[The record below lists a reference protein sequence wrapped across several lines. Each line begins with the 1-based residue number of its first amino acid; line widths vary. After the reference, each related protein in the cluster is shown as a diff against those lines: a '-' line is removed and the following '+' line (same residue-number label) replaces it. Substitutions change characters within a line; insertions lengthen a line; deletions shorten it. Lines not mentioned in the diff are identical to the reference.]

1 MKQVERNEIIDYVT
15 YEEKRDAFRDEVMKA
30 KAPRR
35 VHIGEYLT
43 LLFENHLTMQYQI
56 QEMVRTERMVKESD
70 IQHEIETYNEV
81 LGGDGE
87 FGCTLMIEI
96 DDPKVRDVKLK
107 EWWALPEKM
116 YLLLEDGT
124 RIWATFDERQRGDD
138 RVSSVQYMKFN
149 TGGRVPVAVGVD
161 LATLQAETTLSPEQH
176 RSLEAERT
184 ARRKGDDLRADHQR
198 RHQRSLEE
206 DLSS

>member
-1 MKQVERNEIIDYVT
+1 MKPVERTEIIDYVT
-15 YEEKRDAFRDEVMKA
+15 YEEKRDAFRDKVMQA

-35 VHIGEYLT
+35 LHIGEYLT

-56 QEMVRTERMVKESD
+56 QEMVRTERMVKEAD
-70 IQHEIETYNEV
+70 IQHEIDTYNEV
-81 LGGDGE
+81 LGADGE

-96 DDPKVRDVKLK
+96 DDPAARDVKLK

-124 RIWATFDERQRGDD
+124 RVWATFDERQRGDD

-149 TGGRVPVAVGVD
+149 TAGRVPIGVGVD
-161 LATLQAETTLSPEQH
+161 LAGLQEHTRLTDEQCQA
-176 RSLEAERT
+176 LGE
-184 ARRKGDDLRADHQR
+184 DLRG
-198 RHQRSLEE
+198 
-206 DLSS
+206 

>member
-1 MKQVERNEIIDYVT
+1 MKPVERNEIIDYVT

-30 KAPRR
+30 KASRR

-56 QEMVRTERMVKESD
+56 QEMVRTERMVKEAD

-81 LGGDGE
+81 LGGEGE

-96 DDPKVRDVKLK
+96 GDPAIRDVKLK

-124 RIWATFDERQRGDD
+124 RVGATFDERQRGDD

-149 TGGRVPVAVGVD
+149 TGGRVPLAAGVEIREFR
-161 LATLQAETTLSPEQH
+161 AETTLSG
-176 RSLEAERT
+176 
-184 ARRKGDDLRADHQR
+184 KQR
-198 RHQRSLEE
+198 HALGQ
-206 DLSS
+206 DLSA

>member
-1 MKQVERNEIIDYVT
+1 MKPVERKEIIDYVT
-15 YEEKRDAFRDEVMKA
+15 YEEGRDAFREKIFAV

-43 LLFENHLTMQYQI
+43 LLFENHATMLYQI
-56 QEMVRTERMVKESD
+56 QEMIRTERMVKEAD
-70 IQHEIETYNEV
+70 IQHEIDTYNEV

-87 FGCTLMIEI
+87 FGCTLLIEI
-96 DDPKVRDVKLK
+96 DDPAVRDVKLK
-107 EWWALPEKM
+107 EWWRLPEKM

-149 TGGRVPVAVGVD
+149 TGGGVPVGAGVD
-161 LATLQAETTLSPEQH
+161 LQELQAETRLADEQ
-176 RSLEAERT
+176 RQA
-184 ARRKGDDLRADHQR
+184 LRD
-198 RHQRSLEE
+198 